1 MRALFRIGAVLVA
14 GGIAAGFGWHGD
26 AGTPTLHQVVDNVV
40 FDLAATSEGLT
51 ACLNTTNGAK
61 LSGQYGVE
69 VTALSEPDAWG
80 EKLPKKIAV
89 EDDYFH
95 LPLRIDL
102 KRSGGKSAPGE
113 LHFEAAACQ
122 TGGMCVPVEVSF
134 NAEAVGVARRD
145 MPCRS

>member
-1 MRALFRIGAVLVA
+1 MRDLFRIGAVLVA
-14 GGIAAGFGWHGD
+14 GGIAAGFGWRGD

-122 TGGMCVPVEVSF
+122 TGGMSVPVEVSF

-145 MPCRS
+145 MPCHS